1 MGRSNFRGQ
10 IWTNHLNKN
19 QLDLLMHFATIYST
33 EADCQSVLNFEFN
46 QPTLHTT
53 TSHITLKVIILGMM
67 WKTEMVP
74 LHYTQ

>member
-1 MGRSNFRGQ
+1 
-10 IWTNHLNKN
+10 
-19 QLDLLMHFATIYST
+19 MHFATIYST